1 MYANVVGNIW
11 KGKNGKKER
20 KYISKRKKGNQTHE
34 GLYDTT
40 EKTTKKDLLKRGG
53 LLFSQRLNT

>member
-1 MYANVVGNIW
+1 MERE
-11 KGKNGKKER
+11 KQKKER

-40 EKTTKKDLLKRGG
+40 EKTTKKTSSKEEVFYSHKG
-53 LLFSQRLNT
+53 

>member
-1 MYANVVGNIW
+1 MEMKRRKKKSENTYQ
-11 KGKNGKKER
+11 KEKKET
-20 KYISKRKKGNQTHE
+20 KHMKDYI
-34 GLYDTT
+34 LYDTT